1 MGRDG
6 LASFGPGDVA
16 GYLDEAMLLL
26 ESGWL
31 ERSADIS
38 SPWRTAIKRAAEIIE
53 WLSQSQLKPPGAP
66 LHLLAAAAYQLAD
79 YPAMAL
85 GHLRRLPEGEPLS
98 ELLRQFVRADFPAAF
113 QAAQTFWS
121 NYRGLR
127 SDGRIDPDDLQMA
140 SVQHIVMCVGTICA
154 FLRTGGDAPVERAV
168 VKLEALA
175 LGFLH
180 SRDPYS
186 YLLAR
191 LTAASARRFIETC
204 LWPQIDG
211 LRLFALMFGMIVA
224 LMLYVW
230 LMLHRFRL
238 AFAEAT
244 GGAEDLLH
252 MSGAWQPL

>member
-1 MGRDG
+1 MANAATIAIAREIRESLAGQALTARQAKLYSQRLRRDMGRDG

-31 ERSADIS
+31 ERSADIA
-38 SPWRTAIKRAAEIIE
+38 SPWRTSIKRAAEIIE

-127 SDGRIDPDDLQMA
+127 TDGRVDPNDLEVA
-140 SVQHIVMCVGTICA
+140 AVQHIVMCVGTICA
-154 FLRTGGDAPVERAV
+154 FLRTGGDAPVERAGG
-168 VKLEALA
+168 EA
-175 LGFLH
+175 G
-180 SRDPYS
+180 
-186 YLLAR
+186 
-191 LTAASARRFIETC
+191 SARPGI
-204 LWPQIDG
+204 P
-211 LRLFALMFGMIVA
+211 
-224 LMLYVW
+224 
-230 LMLHRFRL
+230 
-238 AFAEAT
+238 
-244 GGAEDLLH
+244 
-252 MSGAWQPL
+252 P